1 MRSNL
6 LVTKAWNSIEDS
18 HSLVFVVDAAKRM
31 SFEVKS
37 AVVRLNKRKQSVNP
51 HMNRLNDL
59 IEDISFSDE
68 AIMRELANSEEAMLI
83 EGGLPCVL
91 VMNKV
96 DLVTNKRKMKAL

>member
-1 MRSNL
+1 M
-6 LVTKAWNSIEDS
+6 
-18 HSLVFVVDAAKRM
+18 VDAAKRM
-31 SFEVKS
+31 SFEVKG

-51 HMNRLNDL
+51 YMNRLNDL

-68 AIMRELANSEEAMLI
+68 AIMRELANNEEAMLI

>member
-1 MRSNL
+1 M
-6 LVTKAWNSIEDS
+6 
-18 HSLVFVVDAAKRM
+18 VDAAKRM

-51 HMNRLNDL
+51 YMNRLNDL

-68 AIMRELANSEEAMLI
+68 AIMRELANNEEAMLI